1 MARNIMCLL
10 FCNLL
15 AVQPVFAQ
23 TEANQPPLPPGKPAG
38 VHGAQFAQNGA
49 IFAGALVIVLVAGI
63 YAASRSYVVPGQS
76 AVSAS
81 GTSP

>member
-15 AVQPVFAQ
+15 AAQSAFAQ
-23 TEANQPPLPPGKPAG
+23 SEANQPPLPPGKPAG
-38 VHGAQFAQNGA
+38 VHGAQFAQNGT
-49 IFAGALVIVLVAGI
+49 IFVGALVIVLVAGI
-63 YAASRSYVVPGQS
+63 YAASKPYVAPGQS
-76 AVSAS
+76 AVSTS

>member
-1 MARNIMCLL
+1 MTRGIIYLL

-15 AVQPVFAQ
+15 AAQPAFAQ

-38 VHGAQFAQNGA
+38 VHGAQLAPNNA
-49 IFAGALVIVLVAGI
+49 IFVGALVIVLVAGV

-81 GTSP
+81 GTGP